1 LGCWWHTVGVTVLL
15 GRERVMAGDGTEN
28 WRLIL
33 EAARALTA
41 AGQSP
46 FTRVS
51 VYEWI
56 WRRYPRSVHDRPS
69 LDPVFQGMVGNA
81 PGGPASAAGTPLA
94 RVGRGE
100 YVLVGASVVSGG
112 ASAGPSSVQLL
123 PAPGQGGV
131 LDVAEEEASVGA
143 EEVARA
149 AGNLLTS
156 GLDAFAEQFR
166 AQADSAGLPSS
177 EHAVHFCLALGLQSA
192 WALPAGAIVFERPSR
207 SGTRTDLW
215 VGEPHDLTIEV
226 KYLRSHSS
234 GSQPARPMHYG
245 QLLADFNKVAQ
256 LPGRLRLVVLAAD
269 EGYMRYVVQS
279 GNSVLPLKVGE
290 TALITLLS
298 LDRLADTP
306 RQKAESHGPWRDLR
320 TRLRW
325 TSKVRDCSLFAWEV
339 TPGTGPSQ
347 TAADQHG

>member
-1 LGCWWHTVGVTVLL
+1 
-15 GRERVMAGDGTEN
+15 MAGDGTEN

-46 FTRVS
+46 FTRIS

-56 WRRYPRSVHDRPS
+56 WRRYPRSAHDRPS
-69 LDPVFQGMVGNA
+69 LDPVFQGMVRNA
-81 PGGPASAAGTPLA
+81 PGGPAGSAGTPLA

-100 YVLVGASVVSGG
+100 YVLAGAAAVPAR
-112 ASAGPSSVQLL
+112 ASAGPGLL
-123 PAPGQGGV
+123 PPARAPGLGEAV
-131 LDVAEEEASVGA
+131 FPAEDEAEPGA
-143 EEVARA
+143 KEYSGA
-149 AGNLLTS
+149 AGNSLIF

-177 EHAVHFCLALGLQSA
+177 EHAVHFCLALGLQAA

-215 VGEPHDLTIEV
+215 VGEPHDLAIEV
-226 KYLRSHSS
+226 KYLRSHLS

-256 LPGRLRLVVLAAD
+256 VPGRLRLVVLVAD
-269 EGYMRYVVQS
+269 DGYVRYVGQS
-279 GNSVLPLKVGE
+279 GRSVLPLKAGE
-290 TALITLLS
+290 TALITPSS
-298 LDRLADTP
+298 LGRLADTP
-306 RQKAESHGPWRDLR
+306 RLKAESHGPWRDLR
-320 TRLRW
+320 ATLRW
-325 TSKVRDCSLFAWEV
+325 TRTIRDCSLFAWEV
-339 TPGTGPSQ
+339 TSGDQ
-347 TAADQHG
+347 AATDGY

>member
-1 LGCWWHTVGVTVLL
+1 
-15 GRERVMAGDGTEN
+15 MAGGGTEN

-56 WRRYPRSVHDRPS
+56 WRRYPRSFHDRAS
-69 LDPVFQGMVGNA
+69 LDPVFQGMIRNA
-81 PGGPASAAGTPLA
+81 PGGPASSAGTPLA

-100 YVLVGASVVSGG
+100 YVLAGAAEVPAG
-112 ASAGPSSVQLL
+112 ASAVVGPVPPV
-123 PAPGQGGV
+123 PAPGQGRAV
-131 LDVAEEEASVGA
+131 ILAEDEVKQGA
-143 EEVARA
+143 EEYLGA
-149 AGNLLTS
+149 AGKLLVS

-177 EHAVHFCLALGLQSA
+177 EHAVHFCLALGLQAA
-192 WALPAGAIVFERPSR
+192 WELPPGAIVFERPSR

-215 VGEPHDLTIEV
+215 VGEPHDLAIEV
-226 KYLRSHSS
+226 KYLRSHPS

-245 QLLADFNKVAQ
+245 QLLADFNKVARA
-256 LPGRLRLVVLAAD
+256 PGRLRLIVLAAD
-269 EGYMRYVVQS
+269 DAYVRYVEQS
-279 GNSVLPLKVGE
+279 GRSVLPLKAGE
-290 TALITLLS
+290 TAFITASLLG
-298 LDRLADTP
+298 RLADTP

-320 TRLRW
+320 TTLRW
-325 TSKVRDCSLFAWEV
+325 TTKIRDCSLFAWEV
-339 TPGTGPSQ
+339 NPGPRQ
-347 TAADQHG
+347 PRTATDQHN

>member
-1 LGCWWHTVGVTVLL
+1 
-15 GRERVMAGDGTEN
+15 MARDGTEN

-33 EAARALTA
+33 EAAWALTA

-69 LDPVFQGMVGNA
+69 LDPVFQGMVRNA
-81 PGGPASAAGTPLA
+81 PGGTVGAAGTPLV

-100 YVLVGASVVSGG
+100 YVLAGAASVPVGAS
-112 ASAGPSSVQLL
+112 ADPGPL
-123 PAPGQGGV
+123 PHACPGPGRGGV
-131 LDVAEEEASVGA
+131 LAEVEVKQGA
-143 EEVARA
+143 KEYPGA
-149 AGNLLTS
+149 AGNSLIS

-177 EHAVHFCLALGLQSA
+177 EHAIHFCLALGLQAA
-192 WALPAGAIVFERPSR
+192 WALPAGAIVFERPSP

-215 VGEPHDLTIEV
+215 VGEPHDLAIEV
-226 KYLRSHSS
+226 KYLRSHLS

-256 LPGRLRLVVLAAD
+256 VPGRLRLIVLAAD
-269 EGYMRYVVQS
+269 DGYVRYIEQS
-279 GNSVLPLKVGE
+279 GRSVLPLKAGK
-290 TALITLLS
+290 
-298 LDRLADTP
+298 R
-306 RQKAESHGPWRDLR
+306 H
-320 TRLRW
+320 
-325 TSKVRDCSLFAWEV
+325 
-339 TPGTGPSQ
+339 
-347 TAADQHG
+347 

>member
-1 LGCWWHTVGVTVLL
+1 LRCAVVATRQFGVLTGADGFGLL
-15 GRERVMAGDGTEN
+15 VAYGRGDGVAGREQAVAGDGTEN

-46 FTRVS
+46 FTRIS

-56 WRRYPRSVHDRPS
+56 WRRYPRGEHDRPS
-69 LDPVFQGMVGNA
+69 LDPVFQGMVRNA
-81 PGGPASAAGTPLA
+81 PGGPASSAGTPLA

-100 YVLVGASVVSGG
+100 YVLAGAAALPGG
-112 ASAGPSSVQLL
+112 ASAGPGPLRPV
-123 PAPGQGGV
+123 PAPVRNGA
-131 LDVAEEEASVGA
+131 LFLAEDEVKQGA
-143 EEVARA
+143 EEYLGA
-149 AGNLLTS
+149 AGISLIS

-177 EHAVHFCLALGLQSA
+177 EHAVHFCLALGLQAA

-215 VGEPHDLTIEV
+215 VGEPYDLAVEV
-226 KYLRSHSS
+226 KYLRSHPS

-256 LPGRLRLVVLAAD
+256 VPGRLRLIVLAAD
-269 EGYMRYVVQS
+269 DGYVRPTMAQIPAVAR
-279 GNSVLPLKVGE
+279 
-290 TALITLLS
+290 
-298 LDRLADTP
+298 R
-306 RQKAESHGPWRDLR
+306 ESD
-320 TRLRW
+320 
-325 TSKVRDCSLFAWEV
+325 
-339 TPGTGPSQ
+339 
-347 TAADQHG
+347 

>member
-1 LGCWWHTVGVTVLL
+1 
-15 GRERVMAGDGTEN
+15 MAGDGTEN

-56 WRRYPRSVHDRPS
+56 WRRYPRGGHDRPS
-69 LDPVFQGMVGNA
+69 LDPVFQGMVRNA
-81 PGGPASAAGTPLA
+81 PGGPVSSAGTPLA
-94 RVGRGE
+94 RVGRGA
-100 YVLVGASVVSGG
+100 YILAGAAAVPG
-112 ASAGPSSVQLL
+112 SAGAGPGPLRPV
-123 PAPGQGGV
+123 PAPGHGGAV
-131 LDVAEEEASVGA
+131 SLAEGEVTQSAKNDPGA
-143 EEVARA
+143 AVNPLIA
-149 AGNLLTS
+149 

-177 EHAVHFCLALGLQSA
+177 EHAVHFCLALGLQAA
-192 WALPAGAIVFERPSR
+192 WALPAGAIVFERPSP

-215 VGEPHDLTIEV
+215 VGEPHDLAIEV
-226 KYLRSHSS
+226 KYLRSHLS

-256 LPGRLRLVVLAAD
+256 VPGRLRLIVLAAD
-269 EGYMRYVVQS
+269 RGYVRYVEQS
-279 GNSVLPLKVGE
+279 GRSVLPLKAGE
-290 TALITLLS
+290 TASITPSS
-298 LDRLADTP
+298 LGRLADTP

-320 TRLRW
+320 TTLRW
-325 TSKVRDCSLFAWEV
+325 NSTIGDCSLFAWEV
-339 TPGTGPSQ
+339 TPATRTSQ